1 MGPLGRFSRWRA
13 AAAIFGV
20 VNFELLDQMA
30 NFRGS
35 LHQLLRGFLGIRCS
49 ARSALGRLSHPRNVA
64 GDFSAAVRRFAYV
77 ARPLI
82 SGGILLLHR
91 GSNGVGDAIDL
102 IDDFTDGADRSHGY
116 LGINLNGFDLATGGL
131 GGLLGRLLHLGSRYR
146 KALASL
152 TGASNFDCRVQRQ
165 QVGLLSDKW

>member
-30 NFRGS
+30 KFRRS
-35 LHQLLRGFLGIRCS
+35 LHQLLRGFLGVRCS
-49 ARSALGRLSHPRNVA
+49 ARGALGRVSHTRNVA
-64 GDFSAAVRRFAYV
+64 CDFSAAVRRFAYV
-77 ARPLI
+77 ARHLV
-82 SGGILLLHR
+82 SGGVLLLHR

-102 IDDFTDGADRSHGY
+102 VDDFTDGADRSHGCF
-116 LGINLNGFDLATGGL
+116 GVNLNGFDLAADVLGGL
-131 GGLLGRLLHLGSRYR
+131 GGFLGQLLHFVGHYR

-152 TGASNFDCRVQRQ
+152 TGAGCFNGRV
-165 QVGLLSDKW
+165 